1 MSVYTVH
8 EPPLRDS
15 GAAADPERFAFVR
28 DGFYFWAF
36 VFGPLWL
43 LWRRLWLALL
53 FYVIAWAAVES
64 ALWYFK
70 AGVGAQAAI
79 NVVFALL
86 LGMEASSLWRWTLE
100 RRGWKNLGVVVGD
113 DLESAERRFFQTWG
127 EKTRGE
133 KNWGEQPQTASASKS
148 SVLTNYGPKSG
159 AGASD
164 VIGLF
169 PEPGGP
175 R

>member
-15 GAAADPERFAFVR
+15 GASADPERFAFVR

-36 VFGPLWL
+36 IFGPLWL
-43 LWRRLWLALL
+43 LWRCLWFALFL
-53 FYVIAWAAVES
+53 YVVAWIVVEG

-70 AGVGAQAAI
+70 AGFGVQTAVNMA
-79 NVVFALL
+79 FALL
-86 LGMEASSLWRWTLE
+86 LGMEASSLWRWTLNG
-100 RRGWKNLGVVVGD
+100 RGWKNLGVVVGD
-113 DLESAERRFFQTWG
+113 DLESAERRFFQTW
-127 EKTRGE
+127 R
-133 KNWGEQPQTASASKS
+133 EQPQAASPSKS
-148 SVLTNYGPKSG
+148 SALTNYGPK
-159 AGASD
+159 AGDGGSD

>member
-1 MSVYTVH
+1 MAVYTVH

-15 GAAADPERFAFVR
+15 GASPDPERFAFVR

-43 LWRRLWLALL
+43 LWRQLWLALL
-53 FYVIAWAAVES
+53 LYVSAWIVVQGP
-64 ALWYFK
+64 LWYFK
-70 AGVGAQAAI
+70 AGTGAQLGVGIA
-79 NVVFALL
+79 FALL
-86 LGMEASSLWRWTLE
+86 LGMEASTLWRWTLDQ
-100 RRGWKNLGVVVGD
+100 RGWKNLGVVVGD
-113 DLESAERRFFQTWG
+113 DLESAERRFFQTWR
-127 EKTRGE
+127 EKSGRE
-133 KNWGEQPQTASASKS
+133 RPQAVSAA
-148 SVLTNYGPKSG
+148 VLTNYGPKTSDG
-159 AGASD
+159 GSD

>member
-8 EPPLRDS
+8 EPPQRDGGVS
-15 GAAADPERFAFVR
+15 VDPERFVFVR
-28 DGFYFWAF
+28 DGFHFWAMM
-36 VFGPLWL
+36 FGPLWL

-53 FYVIAWAAVES
+53 FYLIAWIVIEGT
-64 ALWYFK
+64 LLYFK
-70 AGVGAQAAI
+70 AGTGSHLAI
-79 NVVFALL
+79 GVAIALL
-86 LGMEASSLWRWTLE
+86 LGMEASSLWRWTLN

-113 DLESAERRFFQTWG
+113 DLESAERRFFQTWRETG
-127 EKTRGE
+127 RER
-133 KNWGEQPQTASASKS
+133 PQAASAAPKA
-148 SVLTNYGPKSG
+148 SVLTNYGPKPASG
-159 AGASD
+159 ESD

>member
-8 EPPLRDS
+8 EPPQRDAGVS
-15 GAAADPERFAFVR
+15 AEPDRFVFVR
-28 DGFYFWAF
+28 DGFYFWAV

-53 FYVIAWAAVES
+53 FYVIAWVAVEG
-64 ALWYFK
+64 ALWFMK
-70 AGVGAQAAI
+70 AGFGAQAAI
-79 NVVFALL
+79 NTCFTLL
-86 LGMEASSLWRWTLE
+86 LGLEASTLWRWTLN
-100 RRGWKNLGVVVGD
+100 RRGWKNHGVVVGD
-113 DLESAERRFFQTWG
+113 DLESAERRFFQSWR
-127 EKTRGE
+127 ER
-133 KNWGEQPQTASASKS
+133 PQAAPASPKS
-148 SVLTNYGPKSG
+148 AVLTNYGPKPAENGSE
-159 AGASD
+159 

>member
-8 EPPLRDS
+8 EPPQRDA
-15 GAAADPERFAFVR
+15 GASVDPDRITFVR
-28 DGFYFWAF
+28 DGFYFWAM

-53 FYVIAWAAVES
+53 LYVVAWVGIQS
-64 ALWYFK
+64 ALWALK
-70 AGVGAQAAI
+70 TGPTAHGVIGFL
-79 NVVFALL
+79 FAVL
-86 LGMEASSLWRWTLE
+86 LGMEASSVWRWTLD

-113 DLESAERRFFQTWG
+113 DLESAERRFFQSW
-127 EKTRGE
+127 RD
-133 KNWGEQPQTASASKS
+133 QPQAASTPKA
-148 SVLTNYGPKSG
+148 SVLTNYGPKTSDNG
-159 AGASD
+159 SD

-169 PEPGGP
+169 PEPGGS

>member
-8 EPPLRDS
+8 EPPLRES
-15 GAAADPERFAFVR
+15 GASADPERFAFVR

-53 FYVIAWAAVES
+53 FYVIAWIVAEG
-64 ALWYFK
+64 ALLYFK
-70 AGVGAQAAI
+70 AGFGVQVAI
-79 NVVFALL
+79 NIAFALL
-86 LGMEASSLWRWTLE
+86 LGMEASSLWRWTLN

-113 DLESAERRFFQTWG
+113 DLESAERRFFQTWR
-127 EKTRGE
+127 EQ
-133 KNWGEQPQTASASKS
+133 NWREQPQTASSSKS
-148 SVLTNYGPKSG
+148 SVLTNYGPKPADS
-159 AGASD
+159 ASD

>member
-15 GAAADPERFAFVR
+15 GVAADPERFAFVR

-36 VFGPLWL
+36 IFGPIWL
-43 LWRRLWLALL
+43 LWRRLWLALIL
-53 FYVIAWAAVES
+53 YVIALIVIEG

-79 NVVFALL
+79 NIVFALL
-86 LGMEASSLWRWTLE
+86 LGMEASSLWRWTLNG
-100 RRGWKNLGVVVGD
+100 RGWRNLGVVVGD
-113 DLESAERRFFQTWG
+113 DLESAERRFFQTWR
-127 EKTRGE
+127 EQ
-133 KNWGEQPQTASASKS
+133 NWRERPQAASAAKS
-148 SVLTNYGPKSG
+148 SVLTNYGPKPDG
-159 AGASD
+159 GGD

>member
-8 EPPLRDS
+8 EPPLRDP
-15 GAAADPERFAFVR
+15 GASADPERFVFVR

-53 FYVIAWAAVES
+53 FYAIAWVLVEGL
-64 ALWYFK
+64 LWYFR
-70 AGVGAQAAI
+70 AGFGAQAAI
-79 NVVFALL
+79 NAAFGLL
-86 LGMEASSLWRWTLE
+86 LGMEASSVWRWTLNG
-100 RRGWKNLGVVVGD
+100 RGWKNLGVVVGD
-113 DLESAERRFFQTWG
+113 DLESAERRFFQVWR
-127 EKTRGE
+127 ER
-133 KNWGEQPQTASASKS
+133 PQAASTPKS
-148 SVLTNYGPKSG
+148 AVLTNYGPKSADNG
-159 AGASD
+159 SD

>member
-8 EPPLRDS
+8 EPPPRDP
-15 GAAADPERFAFVR
+15 GASVNPERFVFVR
-28 DGFYFWAF
+28 DGFYFWAM

-53 FYVIAWAAVES
+53 FYVIAWIVVEGM
-64 ALWYFK
+64 LWYLK
-70 AGVGAQAAI
+70 AGIGAHAAI
-79 NVVFALL
+79 VTAFALL
-86 LGMEASSLWRWTLE
+86 LGMEASSLWRWTLN
-100 RRGWKNLGVVVGD
+100 RRGWNNLGVVVGD
-113 DLESAERRFFQTWG
+113 DLESAERRFFQTWR
-127 EKTRGE
+127 ETWRDR
-133 KNWGEQPQTASASKS
+133 PQTASAAPQA
-148 SVLTNYGPKSG
+148 SVLTNYGPKPANG
-159 AGASD
+159 ESD